1 MGQTVHIPEVN
12 PKASRWPL
20 IFFGVVLLVV
30 FANQIAVFVTDWLW
44 YAHDAQQPEV
54 FKKALAT
61 RGTIWSVTFAVC
73 ALCLHF
79 NIRKALSLRVLY
91 PSAPENQAQIA
102 AARLLDVFQ
111 KHGMKLGSI
120 IAFVLAVLVA
130 SPIAAQY
137 EQYWMATAGTS
148 FGVKDPTFGMDI
160 GFFVF
165 RLPWIQT
172 MFSGIQATI
181 FLTTA
186 LVAAAY
192 FGLRPLAKAAG
203 AEISQPAMRTHMGI
217 LLGLYIA
224 TIGGGMWLDRYEAV
238 LSFTG
243 QFTGPGLAAQSGLSA
258 AIYAIIATLLLAVAV
273 IINSKWGRPWVALF
287 YGGAATVVTGLVC
300 FTLIPY
306 ITQVSRVNP
315 NRIANE
321 TPFAERAIEMTRFAY
336 GLDKFEVKGFEV
348 QDAPTPEE
356 VEASRST
363 LQNMRLWDPQILASA
378 LENIQSLRPF
388 YAFYDVDI
396 DRYEINGEQ
405 RMVMLAPRDLNFR
418 GVREESQ
425 SWDARTLVYTH
436 GYAMTVSA
444 VNEAADSGRPSF
456 FALDMPPKSLRGFPE
471 ITTPQIYFSHYP
483 PGTQEATGFL
493 VMPSQQKEFDHPTDA
508 EEAEISWTGE
518 RGTPLTGLNRLAF
531 SLRFSDFSLLVSNAV
546 TRDSRLVFRRNIVD
560 RAQRVYPLLQFD
572 ADPYIV
578 TVGGKLYWMLDGY
591 TTTRGVPYSH
601 HLSYQGRDI
610 NYVRNSVKIVTDAY
624 SGEMTAY
631 AFDEEEPILKAIRKT
646 FPNLIKSKSEFPAEL
661 MPHIRYAEDGFKAQA
676 QILTQYHVTE
686 PRTFLSNEDLWE
698 IPERPAVGSQIAPY
712 YVQIRLPDEERDS
725 FMLILPFTPNG
736 KLNMIGWIGAHC
748 DPDEYGR
755 AVLYKFPKSSQT
767 QGPIQMESTF
777 AADKVIADIN
787 RQLNND
793 QSEIVP
799 GNLLVIPI
807 GSSILYVRPL
817 FLQSKANS
825 IPELKKVILGLQK
838 RVVVGD
844 TYEEALVK
852 LFGESTPDEVAD
864 LPDEP
869 EEPTDGET
877 VPPDLIDRI
886 QEALRL
892 LDAADQALRDGDF
905 ARYGELQK
913 QAREQLRQAAQ

>member
-1 MGQTVHIPEVN
+1 MGQTIHIPELN
-12 PKASRWPL
+12 QKASRWPL
-20 IFFGVVLLVV
+20 LIISLGLIVV
-30 FANQIAVFVTDWLW
+30 FANQISVFVTDWLW
-44 YAHDAQQPEV
+44 FAHDAQQPEV
-54 FKKALAT
+54 FKKALST
-61 RGTIWSVTFAVC
+61 RGTIWTVAFAVS

-79 NIRKALSLRVLY
+79 NIKKALSLKVLY
-91 PSAPENQAQIA
+91 PATPSNQAQIA
-102 AARLLDVFQ
+102 AARLLDMFQ
-111 KHGMKLGSI
+111 KHGLKIGSVASLI
-120 IAFVLAVLVA
+120 LALLIA

-137 EQYWMATAGTS
+137 EQFWMFRAGGS
-148 FGVKDPTFGMDI
+148 FGMTDPTFGMDV

-165 RLPWIQT
+165 KLPWIQT
-172 MFSGIQATI
+172 MFVGVQALI

-186 LVAAAY
+186 FVAAAY

-203 AEISQPAMRTHMGI
+203 AEISQPTMRTHMGI

-238 LSFTG
+238 LSFSG
-243 QFTGPGLAAQSGLSA
+243 QFTGPGLAAQSGLDA
-258 AIYAIIATLLLAVAV
+258 AVYAIGAVMLLAVAV
-273 IINSKWGRPWVALF
+273 ILNSRWGRPWTALY
-287 YGGAATVVTGLVC
+287 YGGVATIAIGLIC
-300 FTLIPY
+300 FSLIPY
-306 ITQVSRVNP
+306 ITKVSKVNP

-321 TPFAERAIEMTRFAY
+321 TPFAQRAIKMTRFAY
-336 GLDKFEVKGFEV
+336 GVDQFEVKGFEV
-348 QDAPTPEE
+348 KDAPTAEE

-418 GVREESQ
+418 GVRAESR
-425 SWDARTLVYTH
+425 SWDARNLVYTH

-483 PGTQEATGFL
+483 RGTQEADGFL
-493 VMPSQQKEFDHPTDA
+493 VMPSLQKEFDHPTDE
-508 EEAEISWTGE
+508 EEAEISWSGE
-518 RGTPLTGLNRLAF
+518 RGVPLSGLNRLAF
-531 SLRFSDFSLLVSNAV
+531 SIRFSDFSLLISNAV
-546 TRDSRLVFRRNIVD
+546 TRDSRLVFRRNIVE
-560 RAQRVYPLLQFD
+560 RAEKVYPFLQYDF
-572 ADPYIV
+572 DPYIV
-578 TVGGKLYWMLDGY
+578 TVGGKLYWMLDAY
-591 TTTRGVPYSH
+591 TTTRGIPYSH
-601 HLSYQGRDI
+601 GLSYQGRDI
-610 NYVRNSVKIVTDAY
+610 NYIRNSVKIVTDAY

-631 AFDEEEPILKAIRKT
+631 AFDEDEPILNALRKT

-712 YVQIRLPDEERDS
+712 YVQIRLPGETRDS

-748 DPDEYGR
+748 DPEEYGR

-825 IPELKKVILGLQK
+825 IPELKKVVLGLQK

-844 TYEEALVK
+844 TYEEALAK
-852 LFGESTPDEVAD
+852 LFGESAPVETPDR
-864 LPDEP
+864 P
-869 EEPTDGET
+869 EQPEMPET
-877 VPPDLIDRI
+877 VPVDMIDRI

-892 LDAADQALRDGDF
+892 LDEADAALRDGDF

-913 QAREQLRQAAQ
+913 QARERLREAAQ